1 MAKQTNLQDK
11 IYQILISLKDSKP
24 KIWRRVLIPADSM
37 LEELH
42 AIIQIVMG
50 WDDSHLHQF
59 IKNKTYYTVKLFE
72 DDYWNEANTIDYIE
86 EEVGV
91 SSLLKAK
98 KDKMMYEYDFG
109 DEWQHE
115 ILLEEI
121 LPVDDAITYPICID
135 GKRRCPPEDCGGIW
149 GYANLLT
156 ILSQP
161 DHEQYEDMLEWVGE
175 DFDPEYFD
183 KTEVNEALQSEWD

>member
-149 GYANLLT
+149 GYANL
-156 ILSQP
+156 
-161 DHEQYEDMLEWVGE
+161 
-175 DFDPEYFD
+175 
-183 KTEVNEALQSEWD
+183 